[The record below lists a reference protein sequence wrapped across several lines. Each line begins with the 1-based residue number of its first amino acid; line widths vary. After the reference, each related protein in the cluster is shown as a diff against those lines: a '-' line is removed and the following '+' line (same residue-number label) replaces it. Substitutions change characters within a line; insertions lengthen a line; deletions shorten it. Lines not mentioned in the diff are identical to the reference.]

1 MPKWIEAEVIKTIS
15 ETDRVKRIWINP
27 ETDEPITAIPGQFIT
42 FDLPVGEKRLQRWK
56 VD

>member
-27 ETDEPITAIPGQFIT
+27 ETDEMITAIPGQFIT
-42 FDLPVGEKRLQRWK
+42 FDLPVGEKRLL
-56 VD
+56 